1 MQSGKEKLKNT
12 TIGLMVGVALFF
24 DALGALLNLIFMY
37 WVVTIV
43 AYPTFW
49 LWFHFKGIKLL
60 TPKRLSIQGG
70 TLLAELI
77 PLFSAL
83 PAITAMV
90 ALTVMSTKA
99 KEVKE
104 GKKDEEGKGDEN
116 KGEKEGGE
124 GGVGKK
130 KK

>member
-1 MQSGKEKLKNT
+1 MQGGEEKLKNT
-12 TIGLMVGVALFF
+12 TIGLMLGVAIFF

-37 WVVTIV
+37 WIVTIV

-70 TLLAELI
+70 TFLAEII
-77 PLFSAL
+77 PFFSAL

-90 ALTVMSTKA
+90 ALTIMSTKV

-104 GKKDEEGKGDEN
+104 DKEGQEKIKDEN
-116 KGEKEGGE
+116 KD
-124 GGVGKK
+124 KK
-130 KK
+130 KV